1 MKQCTNCNFKSE
13 QSSDLFCAVCG
24 ARLKDGP
31 VNSRCKS
38 CGAELKPYA
47 RFCTKCGAAVTF
59 FSPTLSSTAELYSDI
74 SISVTAGKEGST
86 ANPRVQS
93 SLPPAES
100 VQPPAPPA
108 KVCVQPPA
116 PTKGNNDVGSLILT
130 KTDVLVA
137 PDQNGKYS
145 FSDDSDGETPDDP
158 YERFLSK
165 EEIRSL
171 GEKALEVIPE
181 RVAYYAPLV
190 GVKYGRI
197 TIRNYKSKWGSCTS
211 SGKLKFNCILMLAPP
226 KVVDSVV
233 VHELCHILQL
243 NHSDKFYA
251 EVLRVFPDY
260 WKWDAWLDE
269 HGALL
274 WNMEDGYVFRS
285 SVASTGA

>member
-1 MKQCTNCNFKSE
+1 MKQCPNCNFKTE
-13 QSSDLFCAVCG
+13 QSNDHFCAVCG
-24 ARLKDGP
+24 ARLMDGP
-31 VNSRCKS
+31 VNSRCKA
-38 CGAELKPYA
+38 CGADLKPHA
-47 RFCTKCGAAVTF
+47 RFCTKCGADVSL
-59 FSPTLSSTAELYSDI
+59 FSPTLSSTSELSSDI
-74 SISVTAGKEGST
+74 SISVTAEKGFSST
-86 ANPRVQS
+86 ENR
-93 SLPPAES
+93 

-108 KVCVQPPA
+108 KTHVQPPD
-116 PTKGNNDVGSLILT
+116 PPKEKNDVGSLVLT

-137 PDQNGKYS
+137 PDQNWKYS
-145 FSDDSDGETPDDP
+145 FSDDSDGETPNDP

-171 GEKALEVIPE
+171 GERALEVIPE

-269 HGALL
+269 HGSLL

-285 SVASTGA
+285 SVASTGT